1 VLRTCVAGRCGSSK
15 KAKAVVVSF
24 FQPTTADLFTT
35 RKGATLIERDNNAQ
49 RQRRTSATIKDVAM
63 KKCKYKSATQQCTIS
78 EQKLVTK
85 KQDEKIPQAIQKI
98 VTLTQC
104 IKFITLQL
112 ILKSYKQ
119 IAGYCG

>member
-1 VLRTCVAGRCGSSK
+1 
-15 KAKAVVVSF
+15 
-24 FQPTTADLFTT
+24 
-35 RKGATLIERDNNAQ
+35 
-49 RQRRTSATIKDVAM
+49 M